1 MKSFM
6 NKKIIISAMLSFGVC
21 MGVTAV
27 ASQNTIEGVSKEQDK
42 NIGAA
47 RQSQKNVDQLSDQ
60 TQSLR
65 NEYRQVLQAIE
76 NNKIYNQQ
84 LRDLIESQKT
94 EMVQIEED
102 IEKIKDTTRNI
113 APLMT
118 KMKDSL
124 KEFVSYDLPFLKE
137 EREKRIENLDE
148 LFVKSGVSVSERYRK
163 TLEAYLVENEY
174 GQTLEAYSDS
184 LDIEGTKVTADF
196 LKVGRIAL
204 YYLTKDSKKGGVW
217 NSQNQTWE
225 PLSSSERNYVRTALK
240 VALKQS
246 SPSLLTLPIYKM
258 ATKPSTMDSG
268 NSSPKTEVQ

>member
-1 MKSFM
+1 
-6 NKKIIISAMLSFGVC
+6 MLSFGVC